1 MGVTYDYESI
11 MQYGPY
17 DFAIDPSQPT
27 MSGIQGIVGEQSK
40 ILFFTKTVF
49 SKFYL
54 NNKHY
59 SSFLRNCFKFKF

>member
-40 ILFFTKTVF
+40 ILGDGDIALIRQ
-49 SKFYL
+49 FY
-54 NNKHY
+54 
-59 SSFLRNCFKFKF
+59 NCVG

>member
-40 ILFFTKTVF
+40 ILADGDIALIRQ
-49 SKFYL
+49 FY
-54 NNKHY
+54 
-59 SSFLRNCFKFKF
+59 NCVG